1 MRQQEN
7 IQVRSR
13 QIYHE
18 DVKFYTIDNG
28 MCVGQCEGSTL
39 YEVAVD
45 EPCADRACH
54 QTLQI
59 PPEYDGTVVGLHK
72 NKKDLDLECK
82 SATAAVDAD
91 GHSPGLAPSIFM
103 QTRIRVVDAVS
114 KTLPIQAAS
123 TQPYVHELFS
133 FFVSWVMHGGLNAF
147 LTEI

>member
-1 MRQQEN
+1 MSCMDGVSDTGRTRYKGRTCETCLRFVFRRESIRSPVRKQEN

-59 PPEYDGTVVGLHK
+59 PPEYDGTVIGLHK

-82 SATAAVDAD
+82 SATAAV
-91 GHSPGLAPSIFM
+91 
-103 QTRIRVVDAVS
+103 
-114 KTLPIQAAS
+114 
-123 TQPYVHELFS
+123 
-133 FFVSWVMHGGLNAF
+133 
-147 LTEI
+147 